1 MQQYKFSKGLS
12 KALLYTLST
21 VATLVAFAGFS
32 DIQIWDLVVQYVKPV
47 IGSLTVGGI
56 VTIAINWVRFHSQE

>member
-1 MQQYKFSKGLS
+1 MQEYKFSKGVS

-32 DIQIWDLVVQYVKPV
+32 DIQVWDLVVQYVKPF
-47 IGSLTVGGI
+47 IGSITVGGI
-56 VTIAINWVRFHSQE
+56 VTIAINWVRFHSKE